1 MSALFTQTTAY
12 VPQLQKLTG
21 TQSSKMLAANL
32 EQLTEN
38 GDAKDLYTDGEDADI
53 SKPKKRA
60 AVSRAA
66 RGQQN
71 KDNIGASSRKARGN
85 GGGSK
90 PGTDVEATEPKTAA
104 TDSIS
109 EQGLDQNQINSNAVS
124 KSDQVTRRSSR
135 KVKPRK

>member
-1 MSALFTQTTAY
+1 
-12 VPQLQKLTG
+12 
-21 TQSSKMLAANL
+21 MLAANL

-38 GDAKDLYTDGEDADI
+38 GDPKDLYTDGEDADI

-104 TDSIS
+104 TD
-109 EQGLDQNQINSNAVS
+109 QINSNAVS